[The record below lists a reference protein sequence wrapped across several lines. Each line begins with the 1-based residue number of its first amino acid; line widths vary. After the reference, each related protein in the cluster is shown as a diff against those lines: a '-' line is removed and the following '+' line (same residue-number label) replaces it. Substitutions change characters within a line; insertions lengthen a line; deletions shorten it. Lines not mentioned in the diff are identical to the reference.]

1 MSPKPQVAK
10 KKAPTSALIRKS
22 AASLNSKAAISILD
36 FIGKVPVSKARK
48 SRNPAQSARI
58 RANTAAA
65 KAALSAGTLA
75 LPLGPIGWL
84 TILPEML
91 AVWKIQANMVADIAA
106 YYGKKN
112 VLNQEQLLYCLFKHT
127 ASQAV
132 RDLVVRVGERVI
144 VKPATLRVL
153 QSAARAISVKM
164 SHRAF
169 AKSASRWLPIAG
181 TLGVAAYAY
190 FDTAQVAKTAIAMYE
205 SEIEIETP

>member
-1 MSPKPQVAK
+1 MSPKAQMAK
-10 KKAPTSALIRKS
+10 QKALSSALIRKS
-22 AASLNSKAAISILD
+22 AASINSKAAISILD
-36 FIGKVPVSKARK
+36 LIGKVPASKARK

-58 RANTAAA
+58 RANAAAA

-91 AVWKIQANMVADIAA
+91 AVWKIQASMVADIAA

-164 SHRAF
+164 SQRAF

-205 SEIEIETP
+205 SEMEIETP

>member
-1 MSPKPQVAK
+1 MSPKAQMAK
-10 KKAPTSALIRKS
+10 QKALSSALIRKS
-22 AASLNSKAAISILD
+22 VASINSKAAISILD
-36 FIGKVPVSKARK
+36 LIGKVPASKARK

-58 RANTAAA
+58 RANAAAA

-91 AVWKIQANMVADIAA
+91 AVWKIQASMVADIAA

-164 SHRAF
+164 SQRAF

-205 SEIEIETP
+205 SEMEIETP